1 MYVGV
6 FDLKQRLEHTKKL
19 LKDKIRLRELLEDD
33 IKELE
38 QSIDDLEAMVN
49 KCDKAVLV

>member
-6 FDLKQRLEHTKKL
+6 FDLKHRLEHTKKL
-19 LKDKIRLRELLEDD
+19 LKDKIRLRELLDDD

-38 QSIDDLEAMVN
+38 QSIEDLEGMVN
-49 KCDKAVLV
+49 KSDKAVLV